1 MAKKTDVSTVLSC
14 ILVLFLALIMFI
26 GPLERGL
33 FFREDYLPFFSNSA
47 WLLIGLSIILVI
59 QKHTVWEPVPDLA
72 LVILV
77 GLYWLSTLWALNK
90 QEALDGALKY
100 STYLGIFL
108 VAKYAARDKKANQFL
123 RWGIVLSGIGA
134 ALTGLLAGA
143 GIIEYEAAVVGGRI
157 YGSFQYPNS
166 LAAYSMF
173 VFFVLCHSWLEA
185 EEFKKTWAQWLGRI
199 IFAVST
205 FMILLVI
212 VLSYS
217 RATWIIFALAVVLYF
232 IFLPREVKGNIF
244 ARFLVS
250 IIPVLLVNVRISSAL
265 PVEDYASVRKYLV
278 LGICLTAGLE
288 GLRAL
293 LSAVA
298 IPKMEAKRREKKP
311 AETKSQKRT
320 APVYVWIIVCVL
332 LVGVGVFAITTEAGQ
347 NILSKVF
354 PESIVQRFASITWK
368 DRSLLGRWFATLDAF
383 AISKDYPLGG
393 GAGTWDAL
401 YHRYQ
406 VTLYWFTEVHNH
418 FAQVLVETGYPGFIA
433 FTAFWILVLIMGL
446 KAWKLARDA
455 HKEIKMK
462 ISEDATEV
470 ASEITAEAKPGKG
483 KKGKK
488 KPIPDIYLGPVKEP
502 FDEKT
507 LKKNALLISELIGIA
522 FAVFV
527 LLGHSAV
534 DFDLSLPAIAIAL
547 FAGTGSL
554 LGSCEAVLDDD
565 TVKDVLGLK
574 SQAQVSPDGRQTLW
588 RRLFPKEKD
597 LHEEDASKPGPKTQ
611 YPQKKGF
618 TEYRYLFDAVTIL
631 CLALLIMIPAD
642 RYYTGMVYGSQ
653 GIYDM
658 YQGNTEQGRQYM
670 EEAMKYDP
678 YTPSYPLD
686 IARTYIQEYF
696 ETNDPASAGTAKMY
710 IDLALQ
716 ISPNSL
722 SSKVTCLQLLDALG
736 YYDEAAE
743 IAYEVTHMI
752 PLHMQFYELLADT
765 SKTALL
771 THAGQIVV
779 YDLEGE
785 EKETHMEAMKKY
797 AGWIKEI
804 PERIEERKAR
814 IVGLHEFMWS
824 PDNLEI
830 TPPIHLALGQVYFLE
845 GNAQSALEHLAQGSQ
860 SPDLADEAANWLLA
874 LGTVA
879 DVDAQ
884 LPEGAQTNNEAV
896 DAITKLYRI
905 LSE

>member
-90 QEALDGALKY
+90 QEAIDGALKY

-244 ARFLVS
+244 ARFVVS
-250 IIPVLLVNVRISSAL
+250 IIPVLLVNVPISSGL
-265 PVEDYASVRKYLV
+265 LDQDYPSVRKYLI
-278 LGICLTAGLE
+278 LGICLAAGLE
-288 GLRAL
+288 VLRAL

-332 LVGVGVFAITTEAGQ
+332 LVGVIVFALTTEAGQ

-354 PESIVQRFASITWK
+354 PESIVERFASITWK
-368 DRSLLGRWFATLDAF
+368 DRNLLARWFATLDAF

-393 GAGTWDAL
+393 GAGAWDAL

-642 RYYTGMVYGSQ
+642 RYYKGMVYGSQ

-804 PERIEERKAR
+804 PERLEERKSR
-814 IVGLHEFMWS
+814 VTGLY
-824 PDNLEI
+824 EI
-830 TPPIHLALGQVYFLE
+830 TWNPNTLNTTPTIHLALGQVYFLE
-845 GNAQSALEHLAQGSQ
+845 GDVQLCLEHLNSALASA
-860 SPDLADEAANWLLA
+860 DLLEETGNWLSA
-874 LGTVA
+874 LRTVS
-879 DVDAQ
+879 DVQ
-884 LPEGAQTNNEAV
+884 VTLPEGFQADDEVVQ
-896 DAITKLYRI
+896 AIASLFGMMV
-905 LSE
+905 E

>member
-90 QEALDGALKY
+90 QEAIDGALKY

-244 ARFLVS
+244 ARFVVS
-250 IIPVLLVNVRISSAL
+250 IIPVLLVNVPISSGL
-265 PVEDYASVRKYLV
+265 LDQDYPSVRKYLI
-278 LGICLTAGLE
+278 LGICLAAGLE
-288 GLRAL
+288 VLRAL

-332 LVGVGVFAITTEAGQ
+332 LVGVIVFALTTEAGQ

-354 PESIVQRFASITWK
+354 PESIVERFASITWK
-368 DRSLLGRWFATLDAF
+368 DRNLLARWFATLDAF

-393 GAGTWDAL
+393 GAGAWDAL

-642 RYYTGMVYGSQ
+642 RYYKGMVYGSQ

-845 GNAQSALEHLAQGSQ
+845 GDAQSALEHLAQGAQ